1 MAKKDNKNFHPAED
15 YLAQLHWQSKH
26 QRQSSGRY
34 APRWRYNILYKN
46 NIYISYIPATI
57 FFLGIIALVIL
68 QVYLAIVKHSAKA
81 IFGLIFTLLGIAI
94 LFYAIRDAGKNED
107 EDDDEEVN
115 EVTDPDI
122 Q

>member
-1 MAKKDNKNFHPAED
+1 MALQYSLQKQ
-15 YLAQLHWQSKH
+15 YLHTLY
-26 QRQSSGRY
+26 SS
-34 APRWRYNILYKN
+34 NH
-46 NIYISYIPATI
+46 